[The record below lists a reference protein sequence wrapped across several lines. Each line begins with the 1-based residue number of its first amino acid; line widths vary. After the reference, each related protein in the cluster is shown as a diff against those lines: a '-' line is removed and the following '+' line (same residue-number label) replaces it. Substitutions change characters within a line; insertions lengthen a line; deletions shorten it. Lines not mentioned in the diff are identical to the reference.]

1 VKKGGPT
8 FWSTFLTF
16 FGVRASHLDFSKTAD
31 IVSKLK
37 GPLCGIQKRNNLE
50 SQMLE
55 KQKEARDC
63 LLRQLKYSDDSVE
76 FRIIDN
82 MRRNKLREL
91 EKLQLEYNKSVNAF
105 RNEYR
110 EWEEKQEP
118 KKQQFQRRTL
128 RRP

>member
-1 VKKGGPT
+1 
-8 FWSTFLTF
+8 
-16 FGVRASHLDFSKTAD
+16 
-31 IVSKLK
+31 
-37 GPLCGIQKRNNLE
+37 
-50 SQMLE
+50 MLE

-63 LLRQLKYSDDSVE
+63 LLRQLKYSEDSPE

-82 MRRNKLREL
+82 MRRDKLREL

-105 RNEYR
+105 RNEYK
-110 EWEEKQEP
+110 EWEAKQEP

>member
-1 VKKGGPT
+1 
-8 FWSTFLTF
+8 
-16 FGVRASHLDFSKTAD
+16 
-31 IVSKLK
+31 
-37 GPLCGIQKRNNLE
+37 
-50 SQMLE
+50 MLE